1 MDKIDIKNYNNYSK
15 QATEK
20 FVNLGLMSEEQ
31 KNEWDN
37 LPLRSSGISERY
49 NLIGLGKL
57 VDNKI

>member
-31 KNEWDN
+31 KNEWDK
-37 LPLRSSGISERY
+37 LPLKSSSVGERY
-49 NLIGLGKL
+49 YLIGLGTL
-57 VDNKI
+57 V